1 MNDENLI
8 PFNQRSEAEA
18 RELGKKGGIK
28 SGEVRRKKAAEREAL
43 KLTLETLLKGDREV
57 IDGESGNTQLACCI
71 AMIKEV
77 LKGNIKAFETLRDTI
92 GEKPADKQEISGTNL
107 IQKVFITPQ
116 EVKETNKHIDDVL
129 NE

>member
-57 IDGESGNTQLACCI
+57 IDGKNGNTQLACCI
-71 AMIKEV
+71 AVIREV
-77 LKGNIKAFETLRDTI
+77 LKGNIKAFETLRDTV